1 MVRSRRGCGGGGGG
15 GVKVAPN
22 LASAWD
28 REGTR
33 VLNLSVLRRLDP
45 AVVDILIT
53 AAHVVS
59 YSFDEDIEEWS
70 RKPVEGSLF
79 VVKRTENLVE
89 DVLTDF
95 EVQVHVPYVIYRN
108 AAEEIIGIWF
118 YNPQECEEVAHLFH
132 RIKYAYARVS
142 PKANLSSKSVYEG
155 REAASRSSAL
165 PAAEDTLEQPTSPS
179 MVSDD
184 VEEFLLTPSKVAACV
199 DTIGGTGAVQP
210 NKSFRTIPS
219 SHELHNASASQASAL
234 HNLFPSRTSSVT
246 LRPFDA
252 HRPHSSATTQSA
264 SLSNVKPQ
272 LLAPMA
278 SMPSTIAAAAASL
291 STVPPLHPPFAD
303 HQPQVAPL
311 LHPFPL
317 HTAPPNPPYGMP
329 LLQPFPPPSPLLLL
343 TPSASYSQVITREQV
358 GAALLRL
365 AQCQIKKL
373 SVKRFSCFTKCN
385 MLQNAWNGLT
395 STFSFYYALV
405 NCECTETVKG
415 FWCRNFHGEKDV
427 FQQNRLL
434 IIDIVT
440 LSVYGFRELQCSH
453 PTFIRLCS
461 CDEWIE

>member
-1 MVRSRRGCGGGGGG
+1 MVRSRRGCGGGGGGGGG

-118 YNPQECEEVAHLFH
+118 YNPQECEEVANLLR

-142 PKANLSSKSVYEG
+142 PKANLSFKSVYEG
-155 REAASRSSAL
+155 REAASGSSVL
-165 PAAEDTLEQPTSPS
+165 PAAENTLEQPTSPS

-184 VEEFLLTPSKVAACV
+184 VEEFLLTPSKCI
-199 DTIGGTGAVQP
+199 T
-210 NKSFRTIPS
+210 SFCLAQS
-219 SHELHNASASQASAL
+219 VS
-234 HNLFPSRTSSVT
+234 SRTSSVT

-291 STVPPLHPPFAD
+291 STVAPLHPPFAD

-329 LLQPFPPPSPLLLL
+329 LLQPFPPPNPLPLL
-343 TPSASYSQVITREQV
+343 TPSASYSQVIAREQV

-365 AQCQIKKL
+365 AQNDNFIDMVYREM
-373 SVKRFSCFTKCN
+373 VKRP
-385 MLQNAWNGLT
+385 
-395 STFSFYYALV
+395 Y
-405 NCECTETVKG
+405 
-415 FWCRNFHGEKDV
+415 
-427 FQQNRLL
+427 
-434 IIDIVT
+434 
-440 LSVYGFRELQCSH
+440 
-453 PTFIRLCS
+453 P
-461 CDEWIE
+461 